1 MEAAPSRKPAPG
13 RRVVVVMLIV
23 VGVFVAGALWFIV
36 ADK

>member
-13 RRVVVVMLIV
+13 KRVVVVMFVV
-23 VGVFVAGALWFIV
+23 VGVFIAAALWFIV

>member
-13 RRVVVVMLIV
+13 RRVVVVMFVV

-36 ADK
+36 VDK

>member
-13 RRVVVVMLIV
+13 RRVVVVMFVV

-36 ADK
+36 AEK